1 MKKVG
6 LSVAIILS
14 LWLAM
19 PVNAQ
24 RENQSQREEMVARQ
38 TERLVKELNL
48 SGSAKDEFVGVYK
61 RYQSELVGVTLQDR
75 QRQQVSSEIKEKDL
89 TDIDAEKRI
98 QSQFERQ
105 EQQIE
110 ASKKRLEIQRKYYEE
125 FSKTLSPKQ
134 LMKIFAPLRTN
145 RNTGSGNGQRENF
158 NRERDNRGNF
168 GGGSNNQ
175 MNADF

>member
-6 LSVAIILS
+6 LSAAIILS

-75 QRQQVSSEIKEKDL
+75 QRQQVSSEIKEKDV
-89 TDIDAEKRI
+89 TDTDAEKRI

-134 LMKIFAPLRTN
+134 LMKIFVPLRTN
-145 RNTGSGNGQRENF
+145 RNTGSGNGQGENF
-158 NRERDNRGNF
+158 NRERNNRGSF
-168 GGGSNNQ
+168 GGESNNQ